1 MSNDHIVIKS
11 RTMPAEFTMKCI
23 LIIHDSC
30 RAYSVFGCWA
40 IRSVIYLDT
49 HRMLFHGTRVNVS
62 ESIFMDE
69 PLFIIIQPLVAF
81 VLLGSADVV
90 YLFQGRLVD
99 VLLGGTV
106 TLNAVSSSV
115 WVLVHNLNLDPLF

>member
-1 MSNDHIVIKS
+1 
-11 RTMPAEFTMKCI
+11 
-23 LIIHDSC
+23 
-30 RAYSVFGCWA
+30 
-40 IRSVIYLDT
+40 
-49 HRMLFHGTRVNVS
+49 MLFHRLTRVNVS

-99 VLLGGTV
+99 VLICGTV